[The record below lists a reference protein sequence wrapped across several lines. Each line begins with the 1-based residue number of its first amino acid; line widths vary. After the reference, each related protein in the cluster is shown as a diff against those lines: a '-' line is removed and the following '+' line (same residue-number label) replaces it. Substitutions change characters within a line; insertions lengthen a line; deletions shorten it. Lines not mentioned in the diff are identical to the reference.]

1 MAPTTAQPS
10 QPVHPAPRPMADATG
25 TPDPDQHK
33 GAVEGDK
40 PTDDQN
46 ANPHGK
52 GVDKQGLP
60 NDPVATAEDRIGANA
75 DDSQG

>member
-1 MAPTTAQPS
+1 MAPSTARQAA
-10 QPVHPAPRPMADATG
+10 PATPRPVADATG

-33 GAVEGDK
+33 GAVEGDR
-40 PTDDQN
+40 PNDAQN

-60 NDPVATAEDRIGANA
+60 NDPVATAEDRIGANN